1 MKVSTKILAG
11 HAILLLLMTGAMGY
25 DLILVQ
31 RMHGIS
37 EALSRVYFPRAETGQ
52 RVREYLGDVEE
63 YTHRYLRVGS
73 DDDRQGFQESASR
86 FDRILSE
93 LEGVGQTAGTP
104 SERDSIVRLQTTWR
118 EYRLAVEDA
127 VVDQRPGSFPF
138 LPVKLEDQLSRMYAQ
153 VDVISQVTAD
163 AVADDLERAAEIND
177 RARRVS
183 WMTAGAALLIA
194 GGVAFPIVRSITGGL
209 ERLTEGTRWL
219 EEGNLS
225 HRIPEDRSDEFGQ
238 LAHRFNAMASRLEDL
253 DQLKKD
259 FVSAVSHELKSPIAA
274 SREIVQLLLDEVP
287 GPINPEQRRLLE
299 LSTRSSRRLSSMVGT
314 LLDMARMDAGT
325 MRYDMKPTPIDRLV
339 LATLEEFEALTR
351 DRNLEIVTEFSPPG
365 HVVRCDPDR
374 LTQVIGNVVDNA
386 IKFAPRGSKIRVA
399 IESGADS
406 NTVVLSIADEGPG
419 IPDRYKEKVFARF
432 QQVRP
437 EGVRHPRGGTGLG
450 LAICRDI
457 ITAHDGRI
465 WVEDNESGG
474 STFRIMLPAS
484 GERALERTNNA
495 KIS

>member
-11 HAILLLLMTGAMGY
+11 YAILLLLMAGAIGY

-37 EALSRVYFPRAETGQ
+37 EGLSSVYFPRAETGQ
-52 RVREYLGDVEE
+52 RVREHLGDVEE
-63 YTHRYLRVGS
+63 YTHRYLRVGR
-73 DDDRQGFQESASR
+73 DDDRQGFQESATR
-86 FDRILSE
+86 FERVLSE
-93 LEGVGQTAGTP
+93 LENVGAGARTP
-104 SERDSIVRLQTTWR
+104 GEQDSIVRLRTTWS
-118 EYRLAVEDA
+118 EYRQAVDEA
-127 VVDQRPGSFPF
+127 LVERPPGTFPF
-138 LPVKLEDQLSRMYAQ
+138 LPVKIEDQLSRMYAQ
-153 VDVISQVTAD
+153 IEVISQVTID

-194 GGVAFPIVRSITGGL
+194 GGVAFPILRSITGGL
-209 ERLTEGTRWL
+209 DRLTEGTRWL

-225 HRIPEDRSDEFGQ
+225 HRIPEGRSDEFGE

-259 FVSAVSHELKSPIAA
+259 FVSAVSHELKSPMVA

-287 GPINPEQRRLLE
+287 GPLNAEQRRLLE
-299 LSTRSSRRLSSMVGT
+299 LSNRSSRRLSSMVGT

-325 MRYDMKPTPIDRLV
+325 MRYDMKPTHIDRLV
-339 LATLEEFEALTR
+339 LSTLEEFEALTR
-351 DRNLEIVTEFSPPG
+351 DRALEIVTQFSPRE
-365 HVVRCDPDR
+365 HVVRSDPDR
-374 LTQVIGNVVDNA
+374 LTQVIGNVIDNA

-399 IESGADS
+399 IEGSDDS
-406 NTVVLSIADEGPG
+406 NAVVVSIADEGPG
-419 IPDRYKEKVFARF
+419 IPDPYKEAVFVRF

-437 EGVRHPRGGTGLG
+437 EGARHPRGGTGLG

-457 ITAHDGRI
+457 MTAHDGRI

-474 STFRIMLPAS
+474 STFRIVLPETA
-484 GERALERTNNA
+484 ERSRNDKT
-495 KIS
+495 S